1 MWKETNMKKEG
12 KMLSEKLSLYSKA
25 AKLSL
30 ENAEQWIEDAKL
42 LMEHSSFGHVSA
54 LLRFALEETAK
65 AYICWFTSEGI
76 WPLENKPIKDAFQY
90 HRVKNQLILGLLYG
104 VIWLSKWDFS
114 LKRAIEEMPEPSDEE
129 ILEAYEEFEEMIT
142 GAEKMRQRAIYVD
155 VNLEKKK
162 VAAPPNI
169 EEKEPDNLLKLAEYF
184 VRIVRLY
191 MEKFPEKDKAKLRE
205 IFATVPKEAWKAGE
219 IPIEWFREG

>member
-1 MWKETNMKKEG
+1 MEG
-12 KMLSEKLSLYSKA
+12 KILSDRPSLYSKA

-42 LMEHSSFGHVSA
+42 LMEHSSFGHASA

-76 WPLENKPIKDAFQY
+76 WPLENKPIKDVFQY
-90 HRVKNQLILGLLYG
+90 HRAKNQVILGLLSY
-104 VIWLSKWDFS
+104 VIWLSKRNFS

-129 ILEAYEEFEEMIT
+129 ILEAYEEFEVMVT
-142 GAEKMRQRAIYVD
+142 GAEKMRQRAIYVN

-162 VAAPPNI
+162 VAAPPSI

-184 VRIVRLY
+184 VRIVRHY

-205 IFATVPKEAWKAGE
+205 IFAMWPREAWKTGE
-219 IPIEWFREG
+219 IPVEWFREG